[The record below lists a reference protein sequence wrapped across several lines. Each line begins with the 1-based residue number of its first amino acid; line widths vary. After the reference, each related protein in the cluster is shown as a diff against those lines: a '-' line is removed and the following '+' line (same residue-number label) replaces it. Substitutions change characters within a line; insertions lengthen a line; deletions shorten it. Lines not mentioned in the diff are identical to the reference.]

1 MLLLIIHISNFNI
14 VIIFFFFVFFLSPP
28 KGCVFNSLV
37 GGWKRGLEP
46 VLKFKVVCG
55 HLFTLT

>member
-14 VIIFFFFVFFLSPP
+14 VIFYFFFFFSP

-37 GGWKRGLEP
+37 DGWKYGLEP

>member
-14 VIIFFFFVFFLSPP
+14 VIFYFFFFFFLSP
-28 KGCVFNSLV
+28 KGCVFNYLV
-37 GGWKRGLEP
+37 DGWKYGLEP

-55 HLFTLT
+55 HLFMLT